1 MIIAL
6 PDYNL
11 YIKYSAYADL
21 YRSVME
27 KLKDNGVERTTE
39 RVVIEA
45 ITVAADMLIGSISM
59 QSISAE
65 DSVDQFIDKKLYN
78 NSAKEYIKSTL
89 EARGKFEETVK
100 GCSRPTVATVSKKIR
115 SVVTGLE
122 GRLIREA

>member
-27 KLKDNGVERTTE
+27 KLKDNGVEMTTE

-45 ITVAADMLIGSISM
+45 IKVAADMIIGSISM

-65 DSVDQFIDKKLYN
+65 DSVDQFIQ
-78 NSAKEYIKSTL
+78 
-89 EARGKFEETVK
+89 
-100 GCSRPTVATVSKKIR
+100 
-115 SVVTGLE
+115 
-122 GRLIREA
+122 